1 MKPQLLTSLTAAA
14 LVALGMPCTAQAQT
28 MSYGDLGGSSGPG
41 MGTDSAP
48 DEGDEAV
55 DDGDSSGGL
64 PGLSR
69 HTGRVRVTPY
79 IEAQQVVTAELSPGN
94 ETLTYSTVAAGVE
107 ANLNGRNAQAGVA
120 VRYERRFGWGSNK
133 ISDSDVVSGVAR
145 ANLAIVP
152 RTLFIEGGAMA
163 ARMSVEN
170 NGATTPGLEFGNNS
184 AQVYGA
190 YIGPSLKTQLGAV
203 DVEGHYRFGY
213 SRVTTPNVLP
223 VGPGQTPVDLFDEGT
238 VHNAMLHFGT
248 KAGTVLPIGL
258 GVGGGW
264 NHEDVSNLDQRID
277 DKHVRADALLPLGSD
292 LALVGGVGYEKV
304 QVSQRDA
311 VIDPLTGLPV
321 LAANGRYVTD
331 ESQPRQISYEAEGLI
346 WDAGVM
352 WRPSRRTALEAHV
365 GRRYDST
372 TYFGSFAYAPNSRTT
387 LNVSVY
393 DGISGFGGRLNQ
405 ALADLPT
412 QFDGLRNPLT
422 GGLSTCVAG
431 TTTSQGNSG
440 GGCLNGALGSVRSA
454 TFRGRGVMASL
465 GIQGNNLQ
473 YGVGAGYDRHTFIA
487 APGTVLALANGVIDE
502 NYWVAAYLNGRIDRN
517 SSFGTNV
524 WANWYQSGDALAG
537 NSSSIGATAAYY
549 RTLTG
554 NLTATAAVGVNGV
567 NREVLQ
573 DIWTASGLVG
583 LRYSF

>member
-1 MKPQLLTSLTAAA
+1 MKPQFLTSLAA
-14 LVALGMPCTAQAQT
+14 LAATLALGLSGAAHAQ
-28 MSYGDLGGSSGPG
+28 SLPYGDVGGGAGANSDNGP
-41 MGTDSAP
+41 DS
-48 DEGDEAV
+48 GDEAA
-55 DDGDSSGGL
+55 DDDDSSGGL
-64 PGLSR
+64 GGMVKR
-69 HTGRVRVTPY
+69 TGRVRVTPY

-94 ETLTYSTVAAGVE
+94 EVLTYSTVAAGIE
-107 ANLNGRNAQAGVA
+107 ANLSGRNAQAGVA

-133 ISDSDVVSGVAR
+133 VSDSDVVSGVAR
-145 ANLAIVP
+145 ASVGLIP
-152 RTLFIEGGAMA
+152 RTLFLEGGAMA
-163 ARMSVEN
+163 ARMSV
-170 NGATTPGLEFGNNS
+170 NGNGSTTPGLEFGNNS
-184 AQVYGA
+184 AQIYGA
-190 YIGPSLKTQLGAV
+190 YIGPSLKTQLGAI

-223 VGPGQTPVDLFDEGT
+223 VGPGQTAIDLYDEGT
-238 VHNAMLHFGT
+238 VHHAVLHFGT

-264 NHEDVSNLDQRID
+264 NREDTSNLDQRID
-277 DKHVRADALLPLGSD
+277 DKHVRGDVLLPVGSD

-311 VIDPLTGLPV
+311 VIDTLTGLPV
-321 LAANGRYVTD
+321 LTANGRYATD
-331 ESQPRQISYEAEGLI
+331 QSQPRQISYESEGLI

-352 WRPSRRTALEAHV
+352 WRPSKRTALEAHV
-365 GRRYDST
+365 GRRYGSM
-372 TYFGSFAYAPNSRTT
+372 TYFGSFAYAPNARTT

-431 TTTSQGNSG
+431 VNGAQGNSG

-465 GIQGNNLQ
+465 GIQGNSLQ
-473 YGVGAGYDRHTFIA
+473 YGVGAGYDRHSFIA

-502 NYWVAAYLNGRIDRN
+502 NYWAAAYLNGRIDRN

-554 NLTATAAVGVNGV
+554 NLTATAAVGINGV

>member
-1 MKPQLLTSLTAAA
+1 MKPQFLTSLAA
-14 LVALGMPCTAQAQT
+14 LAATLALGLPWAAHAQ
-28 MSYGDLGGSSGPG
+28 SLPYGDMGGPG
-41 MGTDSAP
+41 ASNDSGA
-48 DEGDEAV
+48 DNGDDAA
-55 DDGDSSGGL
+55 DDGDSSEGLGGIVK
-64 PGLSR
+64 R
-69 HTGRVRVTPY
+69 TGRVRVTPY

-94 ETLTYSTVAAGVE
+94 EVLTYSTLAAGIE

-145 ANLAIVP
+145 ASVGLIP
-152 RTLFIEGGAMA
+152 RTLFLEGGAMA
-163 ARMSVEN
+163 ARMSV
-170 NGATTPGLEFGNNS
+170 NGNGSTTPGLEFGNSS

-223 VGPGQTPVDLFDEGT
+223 VGPGQTPIDLYDEGT
-238 VHNAMLHFGT
+238 VHHALLHFGT

-264 NHEDVSNLDQRID
+264 NRENVSNLDQRID
-277 DKHVRADALLPLGSD
+277 DKHVRADVLLPLGSD

-304 QVSQRDA
+304 EVSQRDA
-311 VIDPLTGLPV
+311 VIDTLTGLPV
-321 LAANGRYVTD
+321 LTANGRYLTD
-331 ESQPRQISYEAEGLI
+331 QSQPRQIAYESEGLI

-352 WRPSRRTALEAHV
+352 WRPSRRTALEAHA
-365 GRRYDST
+365 GRRYGSM

-431 TTTSQGNSG
+431 VNGAQGNSG

-465 GIQGNNLQ
+465 GIQGNTLQ
-473 YGVGAGYDRHTFIA
+473 YGLGAGYDRHSFFA

-524 WANWYQSGDALAG
+524 WANLYQSGDALAG
-537 NSSSIGATAAYY
+537 NSSAIGATAAYY
-549 RTLTG
+549 RTLGG
-554 NLTATAAVGVNGV
+554 NLTATAAVGINGV

>member
-1 MKPQLLTSLTAAA
+1 MKPQFLTSLAA
-14 LVALGMPCTAQAQT
+14 LAATLALGLSGAAHAQ
-28 MSYGDLGGSSGPG
+28 SLPYGDMGGPG
-41 MGTDSAP
+41 ASNDSGAVN
-48 DEGDEAV
+48 GDDAV
-55 DDGDSSGGL
+55 DDGDSSEGLGGMVK
-64 PGLSR
+64 R
-69 HTGRVRVTPY
+69 TGRLRVTPY

-94 ETLTYSTVAAGVE
+94 EVLTYSTLAAGIE
-107 ANLNGRNAQAGVA
+107 ANLTGRNAQAGLA
-120 VRYERRFGWGSNK
+120 VRYERRFGYGSNK
-133 ISDSDVVSGVAR
+133 VSDSDVVSGVAR
-145 ANLAIVP
+145 ASVGLIP
-152 RTLFIEGGAMA
+152 RTLFLEAGAMA
-163 ARMSVEN
+163 ARMSV
-170 NGATTPGLEFGNNS
+170 NGNGSTTPGLEIGNSS

-223 VGPGQTPVDLFDEGT
+223 VGPGQTPIDLYDEGT
-238 VHNAMLHFGT
+238 VHNALLHFGT

-258 GVGGGW
+258 GLGVGW
-264 NHEDVSNLDQRID
+264 NREDVSNLDQRID
-277 DKHVRADALLPLGSD
+277 DKHVRGDVLVPLGSD

-304 QVSQRDA
+304 LVSQRNA
-311 VIDPLTGLPV
+311 VIDTLSGLPV
-321 LAANGRYVTD
+321 LTANGRYLTD
-331 ESQPRQISYEAEGLI
+331 ETQPRQIAYESEGLI

-352 WRPSRRTALEAHV
+352 WRPSKRTALEAHV
-365 GRRYDST
+365 GKRYGST

-431 TTTSQGNSG
+431 VSTSNGNSG

-473 YGVGAGYDRHTFIA
+473 YGVGAGYDRHSFFA

-549 RTLTG
+549 RTISG
-554 NLTATAAVGVNGV
+554 NLTATAAVGINGV